1 MVDKL
6 KKKHKKTRIRV
17 IYFYFNTII
26 PLYLYQ
32 LLWIYLNLWI
42 PVDIIHKILKNWYT
56 MNNVESTVSFN

>member
-6 KKKHKKTRIRV
+6 KKKHKKTRIWV